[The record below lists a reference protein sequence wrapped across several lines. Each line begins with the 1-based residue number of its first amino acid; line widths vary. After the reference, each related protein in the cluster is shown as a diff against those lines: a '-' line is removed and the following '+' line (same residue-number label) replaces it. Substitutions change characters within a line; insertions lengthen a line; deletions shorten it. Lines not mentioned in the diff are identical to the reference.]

1 MTHVAAAA
9 KWETR
14 QEEVKP
20 DRRTG
25 SKLTPLTSGEYLS
38 SPVRSHCPLS
48 VRRNTGSL
56 GVVRLLRDW
65 NNSLDMNVS
74 FPGELGQGGLTL
86 SGSR

>member
-14 QEEVKP
+14 QEGVKP
-20 DRRTG
+20 DRRTRTQ
-25 SKLTPLTSGEYLS
+25 LTPLTSGDVEYLS

-48 VRRNTGSL
+48 VRQNTGCL
-56 GVVRLLRDW
+56 GVVHLLRDW

-74 FPGELGQGGLTL
+74 FTDE
-86 SGSR
+86 RE